1 MELNMNTQE
10 AIPIQPW
17 NKGKI
22 TGQKKP
28 LHLHEIWKI
37 RTRLELAKNIRELA
51 LFDLSLDSKLRGCD
65 LVRLKVSDIAIGRNV
80 LKRSTIIQRK
90 TGKPVTFEITAQT
103 RDALVELIA
112 KDQLKHNDFL
122 FKSRNRMSK
131 HLSTRQYMR
140 IVKRW
145 VGSVGL
151 DPYDYGTH
159 TMRRT
164 KAALIYKRTH
174 NLRAIQLLLGHS
186 KIESTVRYLGVDIDD
201 ALLMSEETEI

>member
-1 MELNMNTQE
+1 MDTNHSKSQV
-10 AIPIQPW
+10 PW

-22 TGQKKP
+22 TGQKRP

-51 LFDLSLDSKLRGCD
+51 MFNLSLDSKLRGCD
-65 LVRLKVSDIAIGRNV
+65 LVRLRVSDVAIGRNI
-80 LKRSTIIQRK
+80 LKRSTVIQRK

-103 RDALVELIA
+103 RISLSKLIA
-112 KDQLKHNDFL
+112 HDQLSHTGYL
-122 FKSRNRMSK
+122 FKSRNRLSN

-140 IVKRW
+140 IVKKW
-145 VGSVGL
+145 VSSIGL

-201 ALLMSEETEI
+201 ALLLSEETEI

>member
-1 MELNMNTQE
+1 MNTLE
-10 AIPIQPW
+10 STPIQPW

-37 RTRLELAKNIRELA
+37 RTRLELAKNIRDLA
-51 LFDLSLDSKLRGCD
+51 IFNLGLDSKLRGCD
-65 LVRLKVSDIAIGRNV
+65 LVRLKVSDVAIGRNI
-80 LKRSTIIQRK
+80 LKRSTVIQRK

-103 RDALVELIA
+103 RDALSKLISTSL
-112 KDQLKHNDFL
+112 LKHNEYL
-122 FKSRNRMSK
+122 FKSRNRTSN

-145 VGSVGL
+145 AQSIGL
-151 DPYDYGTH
+151 DPFDYGTH
-159 TMRRT
+159 SMRRT

-201 ALLMSEETEI
+201 ALLISEETEI

>member
-1 MELNMNTQE
+1 MNTKHSKSQV
-10 AIPIQPW
+10 PW
-17 NKGKI
+17 NKGKV
-22 TGQKKP
+22 TGQKRP

-51 LFDLSLDSKLRGCD
+51 MFNLSLDSKLRGCD
-65 LVRLKVSDIAIGRNV
+65 LVRLRVSDVAIGRNI

-103 RDALVELIA
+103 RISLSKLIA
-112 KDQLKHNDFL
+112 HDQLRHTGYL
-122 FKSRNRMSK
+122 FKSRNRLSN

-140 IVKRW
+140 IVKKW
-145 VGSVGL
+145 VSSIGL
-151 DPYDYGTH
+151 DPFDYGTH

-201 ALLMSEETEI
+201 ALLLSEETEN